1 LYLLISFFIL
11 VLLIFNIG
19 IMNKTNH
26 LDLKV
31 LLTFFTLLSTL
42 FIFGQVTIYN
52 ANFEGTSG
60 VNAWTNQNSS
70 GRSFIRGNTGDHPGR
85 TGSYQYSGMSSGS
98 EYDNDTNVSVT
109 SPVINLSGYDKM
121 TLSLDISHD
130 TQANYDGMNIEF
142 TNDGGTNWHRLGK
155 INDEAT
161 NWYNS
166 SFTGRISVMI
176 GAWSGDSNGWFTA
189 SIDLPPQ
196 AFDNQNSVQF
206 RVNFGSNGSTR
217 DVGVAFDDFRIV
229 GFTQQVK
236 NYITCGTGIYDN
248 LELWL
253 NTETLALAGLNNGD
267 RVSEWENTS
276 ALLAGSNISPD
287 WTNAKASGSARPT
300 YYDNSTNNVNYNP
313 VVSFDG
319 SNAMFGKSG
328 FYSEDLYIVI
338 NPTLTITASRPTED
352 VFLGDDYVTDGRNQD
367 VTGIAINNSSARY
380 GASPDIVGY
389 NQGAQSDYG
398 KAIIHPTL
406 VYDRPVIF
414 NARLND
420 AGNAM
425 DLYLDGID
433 LGVTVDPSFTQEENL
448 ATFKNILNS
457 RYWLGRSEY
466 FGPSFTGDFLEVMSF
481 SQRKSD
487 ADRKRLESYLA
498 VKFGI
503 TLGLYELTAIGVPHV
518 PGEYFDSNGVALW
531 NTTLD
536 FGYTNNVTG
545 IGRDDCYLLHQRQ
558 AKSVDPFTFMT
569 VGLGNIY
576 PTNSANPSAFENS
589 GDFLLWGSTRG
600 ALSALPTP
608 LEVTL
613 GPSLVTTFTDVT
625 ERTWKF
631 KELSQNANDIP
642 EVKISVVTA
651 GLISLPPLSGNDAYV
666 MILADD
672 DNFTTAVETIF
683 LETVGANQEATYD
696 FDGTRFM
703 KFGVAHEVIASKDI
717 LFDGTNDYVAMG
729 DEVELAGDYSISAW
743 VKTDGSNSSNS
754 NKTIVSKRAGGNDGY
769 HFYLTDSNR
778 LAMSH
783 NGTSIIVSNTALSNN
798 VWRYVTFT
806 YSGST
811 AVLYIDGVED
821 ITQSIGNTV
830 PNDAKFCIASRY
842 VDKNNIIDNF
852 SGSLDEIRI
861 FSRALSQD
869 QIRFMMNQEIE
880 IDGTGIKGSIIPD
893 TVSRNDI
900 SGLNWNND
908 LEAYFNMNTY
918 IGTHLNDASGNGHR
932 GSLIQPDSFS
942 INEQSAPLPYVS
954 ASDGNWNSGSSW
966 SNGSVMFIPGATRVI
981 NGATVSIDWNIAV
994 VNENITADN
1003 KDYTLLGLEVGT
1015 LGNLSMEG
1023 DRGLTVTHNLKLDG
1037 TIDLQ
1042 GESQLVQSTDSDLIP
1057 SITGKIEIDQQGTSD
1072 RFNYNYW
1079 SSPVSR
1085 ITNGTNNNGYTISG
1099 VLKDGTLVTTPRDL
1113 LFTPSSV
1120 RNGAPGTAST
1130 PATISGRWLYKYGN
1144 TTSNTY
1150 ANWEYAGPNSSQL
1163 TGEGW
1168 TMKGTGAAGAT
1179 QNYIFVGKP
1188 NNGEINLNIDNGNDY
1203 LVGNPYPSAL
1213 DAHEFISDNPDT
1225 DGTVYFWEHWGG
1237 NTHILARYQGGYA
1250 TYNYSGGVGSATFG
1264 TSNPDVNQGGVAT
1277 KRPEQFIPVGQGFF
1291 VKGINDGGSIRFR
1304 NDQRQFRKES
1314 DGQSLFVSASG
1325 SAPISIIGD
1334 INTVNDPRSK
1344 IRLGFDSSNLI
1355 HRQLLVTIDSNA
1367 TSGFDRGYDG
1377 RMQEAQMDDM
1387 AWTLPNEKLLIQG
1400 VPAMDATTELP
1411 LFIKI
1416 NNNSNFSIKIDDLRN
1431 VAATQEI
1438 FVKDAL
1444 LNTYV
1449 NLMNG
1454 TYTSPQLVAGT
1465 YEDRFSITFSDPSTL
1480 SNDPLEISATDIIV
1494 FTPNSTR
1501 ELHIKKPLEIEI
1513 QELRII
1519 NMLGQ
1524 ELKVWDVTDQNGIIR
1539 IDTSSIAN
1547 GSYIIKMNTN
1557 YGIQTRKV
1565 IIK

>member
-1 LYLLISFFIL
+1 
-11 VLLIFNIG
+11 
-19 IMNKTNH
+19 MNKINH
-26 LDLKV
+26 LNLKV
-31 LLTFFTLLSTL
+31 LTSVIALFSTFFLL
-42 FIFGQVTIYN
+42 GQVTIFD
-52 ANFEGTSG
+52 ADFET
-60 VNAWTNQNSS
+60 SS
-70 GRSFIRGNTGDHPGR
+70 GDNSWFYQNNGGYDFRRGTNSYHGNSGK
-85 TGSYQYSGMSSGS
+85 YQYSNTSSSGYYQNNTDIS
-98 EYDNDTNVSVT
+98 AT
-109 SPVINLSGYDKM
+109 SPVIDLSSYDKM
-121 TLSLDISHD
+121 TLTVDISHD
-130 TQANYDGMNIEF
+130 IQWNYDGMNIEF
-142 TNDGGTNWHRLGK
+142 TNDAGANWHLLGK
-155 INDEAT
+155 YNGEAT
-161 NWYNS
+161 NWYNRS
-166 SFTGRISVMI
+166 YDVTAYGLVSVMV
-176 GAWSGDSNGWFTA
+176 GAWTGGPSGWFTA

-196 AFDNQNSVQF
+196 AFDNQSSVQF
-206 RVNFGSNGSTR
+206 RVNFESNGSTTDR
-217 DVGVAFDDFRIV
+217 GVAFDNFKIV
-229 GFTQQVK
+229 GFAQQVK

-287 WTNAKASGSARPT
+287 WTNARASGSERPT
-300 YYDNSTNNVNYNP
+300 YFDNSTNNVNYNP

-338 NPTLTITASRPTED
+338 NPTLTIAASRPTED

-367 VTGIAINNSSARY
+367 VTGISINNTSARY
-380 GASPDIVGY
+380 GVSPDIVGY

-414 NARLND
+414 NARLNA

-433 LGVTVDPSFTQEENL
+433 LGVTVAPSFTQEENL
-448 ATFKNILNS
+448 ATFKKILNS

-536 FGYTNNVTG
+536 FGYTNNVTS
-545 IGRDDCYLLHQRQ
+545 IGRDDCYLLNQKQ

-569 VGLGNIY
+569 VGLGDIY
-576 PTNSANPSAFENS
+576 PTNSANPSAFEDS
-589 GDFLLWGSTRG
+589 GDFLMWGSTRG

-806 YSGST
+806 YTGST

-821 ITQSIGNTV
+821 ITQSIANTV

-842 VDKNNIIDNF
+842 VDKDNIIDNF

-1168 TMKGTGAAGAT
+1168 TMKGTGAAGVT

-1213 DAHEFISDNPDT
+1213 NAHEFISDNPDT

-1325 SAPISIIGD
+1325 NAPISIIGD

-1465 YEDRFSITFSDPSTL
+1465 YEDRFSITFSDPSIL

>member
-1 LYLLISFFIL
+1 
-11 VLLIFNIG
+11 
-19 IMNKTNH
+19 MNKINYFR
-26 LDLKV
+26 LKV
-31 LLTFFTLLSTL
+31 LLPVFTLFFSAFL
-42 FIFGQVTIYN
+42 FGQVTIFN
-52 ANFEGTSG
+52 ADFENGAG
-60 VNAWTNQNSS
+60 VNSWSYQNSGGIDFSRGTNSYHSGSS
-70 GRSFIRGNTGDHPGR
+70 GR
-85 TGSYQYSGMSSGS
+85 YQYSNTSSGRYQNNTDIS
-98 EYDNDTNVSVT
+98 AT

-121 TLSLDISHD
+121 TLSLDISID
-130 TQANYDGMNIEF
+130 TQTGYDGMNIEF
-142 TNDGGTNWHRLGK
+142 TNDGGANWHLLGK
-155 INDEAT
+155 YNGEAT
-161 NWYNS
+161 NWYNRS
-166 SFTGRISVMI
+166 YDVAATGRISVMV
-176 GAWSGDSNGWFTA
+176 GAWSGDSNGWFNA

-206 RVNFGSNGSTR
+206 RVNLGSNGSTR
-217 DVGVAFDDFRIV
+217 DRGGAFDNFRIV

-236 NYITCGTGIYDN
+236 NYITCGTGIYDH

-253 NTETLALAGLNNGD
+253 NAETLALAGWNNGD

-276 ALLAGSNISPD
+276 ALLPGSNISPD
-287 WTNAKASGSARPT
+287 WTNAKSSGSERPT
-300 YYDNSTNNVNYNP
+300 YHDNSTNNVNFNP

-319 SNAMFGKSG
+319 SNAMFGRSG

-338 NPTLTITASRPTED
+338 NPTLTISASRPTED

-367 VTGIAINNSSARY
+367 VTGISINNTSARY
-380 GASPDIVGY
+380 GSSPDIVAY
-389 NQGAQSDYG
+389 NQGSQSDYG
-398 KAIIHPTL
+398 KAIVHPTL

-420 AGNAM
+420 AGNGM

-433 LGVTVDPSFTQEENL
+433 LGVTLDPSLTQEENL
-448 ATFKNILNS
+448 ATFKDILNS
-457 RYWLGRSEY
+457 RYWLGRSEF

-487 ADRKRLESYLA
+487 VDRKRLETYLA

-503 TLGLYELTAIGVPHV
+503 TLGLFEVTAIGLPHV
-518 PGEYFDSNGVALW
+518 PGEYFDSNGFALW

-536 FGYTNNVTG
+536 PGYTYNVTG
-545 IGRDDCYLLHQRQ
+545 IGRDDCSLLNQKQ

-569 VGLGNIY
+569 VGLGDIY
-576 PTNSANPSAFENS
+576 ATNSANPGVFEDS
-589 GDFLLWGSTRG
+589 GDFLMWGSTRASLS
-600 ALSALPTP
+600 ALSAP

-613 GPSLVTTFTDVT
+613 GPSLVTTFTEVT

-631 KELSQNANDIP
+631 KEISQNANDIP
-642 EVKISVVTA
+642 EVKISVLTA
-651 GLISLPPLSGNDAYV
+651 GLISLPPLTGNDAYV

-683 LETVGANQEATYD
+683 LETVGANQEAFYD
-696 FDGTRFM
+696 FDGTRYV

-717 LFDGTNDYVAMG
+717 LFDGTNDYVAMD
-729 DEVELAGDYSISAW
+729 DEVGLGGDYSISAW
-743 VKTDGSNSSNS
+743 VKTNGSNSSS
-754 NKTIVSKRAGGNDGY
+754 TNKTIVSKRAAGNDGY
-769 HFYLTDSNR
+769 HFYITDSNR
-778 LAMSH
+778 VAMTH
-783 NGTSIIVSNTALSNN
+783 NGTSTIVSNTALSNN

-811 AVLYIDGVED
+811 AVLYIDGIED
-821 ITQSIGNTV
+821 ITQNIANTV

-842 VDKNNIIDNF
+842 VDKYNIIDNF
-852 SGSLDEIRI
+852 SGNLDEIRI

-880 IDGTGIKGSIIPD
+880 IDGTGIKGSIIPE

-942 INEQSAPLPYVS
+942 INEQTAPLPYVS
-954 ASDGNWNSGSSW
+954 TSDGNWNSVSSW
-966 SNGSVMFIPGATRVI
+966 SNGNAMFIPGATRVI
-981 NGATVSIDWNIAV
+981 NGTTVSIDWNIAV
-994 VNENITADN
+994 VNQNITANN
-1003 KDYTLLGLEVGT
+1003 KDYTLLGLEVGP
-1015 LGNLSMEG
+1015 LGNLYMES
-1023 DRGLTVTHNLKLDG
+1023 DHGLRITHNLKLDG

-1042 GESQLVQSTDSDLIP
+1042 GESQLVQSTDSDLIS
-1057 SITGKIEIDQQGTSD
+1057 SITGKIEIDQQGTSSQYD
-1072 RFNYNYW
+1072 YNYW

-1099 VLKDGTLVTTPRDL
+1099 VLKDGTLVTTPRDI
-1113 LFTPSSV
+1113 LFTPTSV
-1120 RNGAPGTAST
+1120 RDGAPGTVST
-1130 PATISGRWLYKYGN
+1130 PATISGRWLWKYGN
-1144 TTSNTY
+1144 LTSNTY
-1150 ANWEYAGPNSSQL
+1150 ANWEYAGPTSNQFA
-1163 TGEGW
+1163 GEAW
-1168 TMKGTGAAGAT
+1168 TMKGTGASGAT

-1188 NNGEINLNIDNGNDY
+1188 NNGAIDLNIDNGNDY

-1237 NTHILARYQGGYA
+1237 NTHILRDYQGGYA
-1250 TYNYSGGVGSATFG
+1250 SYNYSGGVGSATIG
-1264 TSNPDVNQGGVAT
+1264 TSNPDINQGGIAT

-1291 VKGINDGGSIRFR
+1291 VTGINDGGSIRFR

-1314 DGQSLFVSASG
+1314 DGQSLFVSAPG
-1325 SAPISIIGD
+1325 SNPISSIGD

-1355 HRQLLVTIDSNA
+1355 HRQLLVTIDSNT
-1367 TSGFDRGYDG
+1367 TSGFDRAYDG
-1377 RMQEAQMDDM
+1377 RMQEEQMDDM
-1387 AWTLPNEKLLIQG
+1387 AWSLPNEKLQIQG

-1411 LFIKI
+1411 LFIKV
-1416 NNNSNFSIKIDDLRN
+1416 NNNSRFSIKIDALRN
-1431 VAATQEI
+1431 VAPTQEI
-1438 FVKDAL
+1438 YVKDAL

-1449 NLMNG
+1449 NIMNAI
-1454 TYTSPQLVAGT
+1454 YTSPQLVAGT

-1480 SNDPLEISATDIIV
+1480 SNDSLEISATDIIV
-1494 FTPNSTR
+1494 FTPNDAE
-1501 ELHIKKPLEIEI
+1501 ELHIKRSVEIEI
-1513 QELRII
+1513 EELTII

-1524 ELKVWDVTDQNGIIR
+1524 QLKVWDVADQNGIIR
-1539 IDTSSIAN
+1539 IDTSSIASGN
-1547 GSYIIKMNTN
+1547 YIIKMNTN